1 MKDFEALRSI
11 WHNQVALPK
20 VSHEDVLKK
29 VSKTRTGLASRLLV
43 EILVMALAWAMLIY
57 VWIES
62 PFRMWT
68 THLAM
73 VIFIACCIYYFI
85 ALIGNYRKITYD
97 NLLDKPGEYILYL
110 KKYKHDRFIFN
121 TRKYRIYSI
130 FFTAGFILC
139 FIEISFLVDLWVTI
153 AVIIFTF
160 LWIGLCYFVLT
171 RIYIRK
177 EESKLEDMIQNLE
190 RLEKQ
195 FVDSELEVV
204 GWRL

>member
-1 MKDFEALRSI
+1 MKDFEALKSI

-29 VSKTRTGLASRLLV
+29 VGKTRTGLASRLLL
-43 EILVMALAWAMLIY
+43 EMAGMAAASAMLIY

-73 VIFIACCIYYFI
+73 LIFMACCLYYII
-85 ALIGNYRKITYD
+85 ALIGNYRRITYS

-121 TRKYRIYSI
+121 TRKYRVYSI
-130 FFTAGFILC
+130 FFTAGFILY
-139 FIEISFLVDLWVTI
+139 FIEIAFLASLWVTI
-153 AVIIFTF
+153 AGIIFTF
-160 LWIGLCYFVLT
+160 AWIAFCYFVLM

-177 EESKLEDMIQNLE
+177 EESKLEDMIGNLE
-190 RLEKQ
+190 RLERQ
-195 FVDSELEVV
+195 FEDSDS
-204 GWRL
+204 

>member
-1 MKDFEALRSI
+1 MKDFEALKSI

-29 VSKTRTGLASRLLV
+29 LSKTRTGLASRLLV
-43 EILVMALAWAMLIY
+43 EMIGMAIALGMLIY
-57 VWIES
+57 VWVES

-73 VIFIACCIYYFI
+73 FIFMCCCLYYII
-85 ALIGNYRKITYD
+85 ALIRNYRRITYSS
-97 NLLDKPGEYILYL
+97 LLDRPGEYILYL

-130 FFTAGFILC
+130 FFTAGFILY
-139 FIEISFLVDLWVTI
+139 FIEIAFLAEVWVTI
-153 AVIIFTF
+153 AGLIFTF
-160 LWIGLCYFVLT
+160 LWIFFCYFVLM
-171 RIYIRK
+171 RIYIKK
-177 EESKLEDMIQNLE
+177 EESKLEEMIRNLE

-195 FVDSELEVV
+195 FEEE
-204 GWRL
+204 G

>member
-1 MKDFEALRSI
+1 MKDFEALKSI
-11 WHNQVALPK
+11 WHNQIALPK

-29 VSKTRTGLASRLLV
+29 VGKVRTSLASRLLI
-43 EILVMALAWAMLIY
+43 EMLGMALATAMLIY
-57 VWIES
+57 VWVES

-73 VIFIACCIYYFI
+73 IIFMACCFYYII
-85 ALIGNYRKITYD
+85 ALIGNYRRITYD
-97 NLLDKPGEYILYL
+97 NFLDKPEEYILYL

-130 FFTAGFILC
+130 FFTAGFILY
-139 FIEISFLVDLWVTI
+139 FIEIAFLASLWVTI
-153 AVIIFTF
+153 AGVIFTF
-160 LWIGLCYFVLT
+160 LWIALCYFVLM

-177 EESKLEDMIQNLE
+177 EEAKQEEMIQNLE

-195 FVDSELEVV
+195 FLDSEV
-204 GWRL
+204 

>member
-1 MKDFEALRSI
+1 MKDFEALKSI

-43 EILVMALAWAMLIY
+43 EMIGMALASAMLIY

-73 VIFIACCIYYFI
+73 VIFMGCCLYYI
-85 ALIGNYRKITYD
+85 LALIRNYRRITYAS
-97 NLLDKPGEYILYL
+97 LLDRPGEYILYL

-130 FFTAGFILC
+130 FFTAGFILY
-139 FIEISFLVDLWVTI
+139 FIEIAFLAELWVTI
-153 AVIIFTF
+153 AGVVFTF
-160 LWIGLCYFVLT
+160 LWIILCYFVLM
-171 RIYIRK
+171 RIYIKK
-177 EESKLEDMIQNLE
+177 EESKLEDMIRNLE

-195 FVDSELEVV
+195 FLEE
-204 GWRL
+204 G

>member
-1 MKDFEALRSI
+1 MKDFEALKNI

-29 VSKTRTGLASRLLV
+29 VSRTRTGLASRLLI
-43 EILVMALAWAMLIY
+43 EMLVMALATAMLIY
-57 VWIES
+57 VWVES

-73 VIFIACCIYYFI
+73 IIFMACCFYYLI
-85 ALIGNYRKITYD
+85 AVIGNYRRITYD
-97 NLLDKPGEYILYL
+97 NLLDKPEEYILYL

-130 FFTAGFILC
+130 FFTAGFMLY
-139 FIEISFLVDLWVTI
+139 FIELAFLAALWVTI
-153 AVIIFTF
+153 TLIIFTF
-160 LWIGLCYFVLT
+160 LWIALWYFVLM

-195 FVDSELEVV
+195 FADSQ
-204 GWRL
+204 G

>member
-1 MKDFEALRSI
+1 MKDFEALQSI
-11 WHNQVALPK
+11 WHNQIALPK

-29 VSKTRTGLASRLLV
+29 VSKTRTGLASRLLI
-43 EILVMALAWAMLIY
+43 EMLGMALASAMLIY
-57 VWIES
+57 VWIEI

-73 VIFIACCIYYFI
+73 LIFMSCCFYYI
-85 ALIGNYRKITYD
+85 VALIGNYRRIAYD

-130 FFTAGFILC
+130 FFTAGFILY
-139 FIEISFLVDLWVTI
+139 FIEIAFLAELWVTI
-153 AVIIFTF
+153 TVIIFTF
-160 LWIGLCYFVLT
+160 LWIALFYFILM

-190 RLEKQ
+190 RIEKQ
-195 FVDSELEVV
+195 FEDF
-204 GWRL
+204 

>member
-1 MKDFEALRSI
+1 MKDFEALKSI

-29 VSKTRTGLASRLLV
+29 VGKTRTGLASRLLL
-43 EILVMALAWAMLIY
+43 EMAGMAAASAMLIY

-73 VIFIACCIYYFI
+73 LIFMACCLYYII
-85 ALIGNYRKITYD
+85 ALIGNYRRITYS

-110 KKYKHDRFIFN
+110 KNYKHDRFIFN
-121 TRKYRIYSI
+121 TRKYRVYSI
-130 FFTAGFILC
+130 FFTAGFILY
-139 FIEISFLVDLWVTI
+139 FIEIAFLASLWVTI
-153 AVIIFTF
+153 AGIIFTF
-160 LWIGLCYFVLT
+160 AWIAFCYFVLM

-177 EESKLEDMIQNLE
+177 EESKLEDMIGNLE
-190 RLEKQ
+190 RLERQ
-195 FVDSELEVV
+195 FEDSDS
-204 GWRL
+204 